1 MKNLTL
7 KDNEIHIWHAT
18 ITIDK
23 KRESDC
29 LQFLSQDERQRAARF
44 HFKKDRAGYTAARS
58 ILRLLLGHYLNQEPA
73 SLRFIY
79 STHGKPL
86 LNPQS
91 ETTTNLEFNLS
102 HSAGKALFA
111 FSLNCPVGIDLEH
124 LRTNTDIL
132 SLAERFFTPGE
143 YKDLTSLP
151 QEDQLE
157 AFFRCWVRKEAFIKA
172 KEQGLS
178 LGLSKFEVSLKPD
191 ELPILKH
198 TFYQEKDAKNWSLFD
213 IEVEDGYKA
222 ALAFWGKNA
231 EVRSFQWTWV
241 TGK

>member
-7 KDNEIHIWHAT
+7 KDNEIHVWHAL
-18 ITIDK
+18 INIDK

-29 LQFLSQDERQRAARF
+29 LQFLSQDEKKRAARF
-44 HFKKDRAGYTAARS
+44 HFKKDRAGYVAARS
-58 ILRLLLGHYLNQEPA
+58 ILRLLLGHYLNREPV
-73 SLRFIY
+73 SLRFNY
-79 STHGKPL
+79 SAHGKPF
-86 LNPQS
+86 LNAQN
-91 ETTTNLEFNLS
+91 ENTTKLEFNLS
-102 HSAGKALFA
+102 HSAEKALFA
-111 FSLNCPVGIDLEH
+111 FCLNRPVGVDLER

-151 QEDQLE
+151 QEDQFE

-191 ELPILKH
+191 EPPILKH
-198 TFYQEKDAKNWSLFD
+198 TFYQKKDAENWSLFD
-213 IEVEDGYKA
+213 IEVEDRYKA
-222 ALAFWGKNA
+222 ALAVRGKNA
-231 EVRSFQWTWV
+231 EVRSFQWTWE